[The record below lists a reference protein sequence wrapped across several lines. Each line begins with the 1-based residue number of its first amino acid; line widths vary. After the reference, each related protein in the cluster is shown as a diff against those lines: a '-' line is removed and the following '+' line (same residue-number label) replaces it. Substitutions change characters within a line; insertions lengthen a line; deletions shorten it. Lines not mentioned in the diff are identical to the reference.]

1 MTPRKGQLLKPRK
14 QIKERILTVRLT
26 QAQHTKLK
34 RLAKE
39 DERSVSFLLRKA
51 VTEYLSSKR

>member
-1 MTPRKGQLLKPRK
+1 MNPRKGQQLKPRR

-26 QAQHTKLK
+26 QAQYTKLK

-39 DERSVSFLLRKA
+39 DQRSMSFLLRKA
-51 VTEYLSSKR
+51 VTEYLSSKG